1 MALTMHMQLLWTC
14 GTENALL
21 AVQELEKC
29 EYQFTATTP
38 ALCLPVDGT
47 EAKREEL

>member
-1 MALTMHMQLLWTC
+1 MCADLQLVWTC

-21 AVQELEKC
+21 AVVELEKC

-38 ALCLPVDGT
+38 ALCLPPDAP
-47 EAKREEL
+47 ESKHEEL